1 MTPQQK
7 VVLVESAK
15 DRYGLNVALTTVG
28 LPKSTWYYHEK
39 DKVDYESA
47 VKVNTQ
53 FEPQNGP

>member
-39 DKVDYESA
+39 HPA
-47 VKVNTQ
+47 LANAT
-53 FEPQNGP
+53 